1 MWRDISRTNV
11 LAPEICNP
19 SKLVQVR
26 HVLGVE
32 NVRHNT
38 AGVAQCRRRK
48 IIQKDFDIEN
58 LTIWKVVCAEDS
70 TNRKTSKKA
79 RWAVFC
85 RLVLPSSGG
94 RREVASSK
102 VTSVSL
108 LGHAGV
114 TPPSPL
120 VHISHRRDFTMG
132 SPFKRKGE
140 GG

>member
-1 MWRDISRTNV
+1 MGAENV
-11 LAPEICNP
+11 LH
-19 SKLVQVR
+19 K
-26 HVLGVE
+26 
-32 NVRHNT
+32 T
-38 AGVAQCRRRK
+38 AGVAQCRRGK
-48 IIQKDFDIEN
+48 IIQEDFDIEN
-58 LTIWKVVCAEDS
+58 LTIWKAMVVCAEDS

-85 RLVLPSSGG
+85 RSVLLSGG

-120 VHISHRRDFTMG
+120 VHISHRRDFTVG